1 MLLLNP
7 AWLLTLVLSSS
18 PPNVT
23 TLLCSQTLF
32 TSKSLIAT
40 KSFLTTASERY
51 TVREEKCYNQY
62 RPYCFLYRMSD
73 PITDPCSNNGSDT
86 SIDGN
91 TQSLSQHDIIARN
104 NVYLGYRRVVPFFSF
119 FFFFAPFVYALQSC
133 QRENVKNLNW
143 RITLAA
149 HAPWCLRL
157 LLPLH
162 VRERRVVP
170 VPGFCG

>member
-40 KSFLTTASERY
+40 KSFLTAASERY

-86 SIDGN
+86 SIDGS

-119 FFFFAPFVYALQSC
+119 FFFFRTFRLCTVVMSARKREKPKLADHSRSARSVVSEIAAAPA
-133 QRENVKNLNW
+133 R
-143 RITLAA
+143 
-149 HAPWCLRL
+149 P
-157 LLPLH
+157 
-162 VRERRVVP
+162 
-170 VPGFCG
+170 